1 MELIRAC
8 ADGDEAAWREFVAR
22 FHKPISVSVLRVAMR
37 WSARPQQWVEDI
49 IQETYTK
56 LCEKRCAQLYRFALE
71 HPDAVEAYVRTVAV
85 NAAQDFFKRA
95 QSAKR
100 GGGEVLQPLEGMEP
114 RAQAASAGGAGA
126 IHREI
131 LLREIDT
138 CLERC
143 VEGPY
148 KARDQLIFW
157 LYYREGLTAQAI
169 ARHVDVQRLGGAEGV
184 LGLSGVESV
193 LHRLSKLVRH
203 EMVRAR
209 AKEEVISKARAK
221 GLGPAKSY

>member
-8 ADGDEAAWREFVAR
+8 ADGDELAWREFVER
-22 FHKPISVSVLRVAMR
+22 FHKPISVSVLRVAMQ
-37 WSARPQQWVEDI
+37 WSGRPQPWVDDI
-49 IQETYTK
+49 VQETYTK

-95 QSAKR
+95 RSAKR
-100 GGGEVLQPLEGMEP
+100 GGGEVLQPLDAVEP
-114 RAQAASAGGAGA
+114 GAHAFSAGGAGA

-131 LLREIDT
+131 LLREIYA

-143 VEGPY
+143 AEGPY
-148 KARDQLIFW
+148 KARDQLIFC

-169 ARHVDVQRLGGAEGV
+169 TEHPDVQKLGGEEGL

-203 EMVRAR
+203 EMVKSRAR
-209 AKEEVISKARAK
+209 EEVISKARAK
-221 GLGPAKSY
+221 GLGPVKSY